1 MKKIACPSLVKF
13 VLTIA
18 LFFSAWFIVTSSA
31 QAQILPPPITH
42 GATVSATMPD
52 IVPPTAPV
60 LISPENGELLSTN
73 RPQFVW
79 LESTDNV
86 EMSHYQFYLN
96 GELVLDNLA
105 TVGSFSQYSL
115 SYNSELGYYYLDV
128 KFDIPQGDNTWKIV
142 AVDAVGLT
150 TSSATWSFVIDSIAP
165 SFVIIKIGEVD
176 TSISAQDTNTVP
188 DNPIQLSANEP
199 KLIAKGEANSLV
211 QLTIKIP
218 GEDDINKEIWIDSQG
233 NWSYTL
239 PILPRDTIIT
249 LNFVIIDQARHISV
263 IDGVKIIIPSAV
275 IIIPPVGEAS
285 PTPTLKPGE
294 PTVTPGG
301 PTTPPEPSV
310 KPPIEIPYTPP
321 KEIVHEIVRWLTP
334 TPIWKIASRPWFSKL
349 MDFFG
354 PWLALIVA
362 SWPIIIS
369 TLLLVRRVGSA
380 GLLSLK
386 QLWKIWIALGL
397 IPWKEREGWV
407 FDQDYFSLEG
417 VEDILGVPFATV
429 TAISQSEPNGFPPYY
444 EQLVTDRF
452 GLYSHT
458 NLPAKVYKVAITHP
472 DYRYPSKS
480 ERGQGVIAENFY
492 KAEEMEVSLE
502 NDNLSLIIPADND
515 LISETRIPA
524 NIRRKDRYSKIAWSF
539 LTRFQVWLNKV
550 ALYRNWGALINT
562 LLLICVV
569 VFWPTN
575 LNKILIILYILYG
588 LTLVLWSKIFTNV
601 RGLVIDERGQSV
613 QDALVRLTSIEIK
626 NDGDSKEI
634 DNIIEN
640 NLKKEKVFVALTDKN
655 GRFNFSM
662 KKGQFIIEAT
672 KPNYSRKQTLQKE
685 DVVQIERYL
694 DQHNLVLGI
703 VSK

>member
-1 MKKIACPSLVKF
+1 MKKIACPPLIKF
-13 VLTIA
+13 IFTIA
-18 LFFSAWFIVTSSA
+18 LFFSAWFSITSLA
-31 QAQILPPPITH
+31 HAQILPPPITH

-96 GELVLDNLA
+96 GELVLDNLV

-115 SYNSELGYYYLDV
+115 SYNSGLGYYYLDI

-150 TSSATWSFVIDSIAP
+150 TSSATWSFIIDSIAP

-188 DNPIQLSANEP
+188 DDPIQLSANEP
-199 KLIAKGEANSLV
+199 KLVAKGEASSLV
-211 QLTIKIP
+211 QLTVKIP
-218 GEDDINKEIWIDSQG
+218 GKDDINKEIWIDSQG

-249 LNFVIIDQARHISV
+249 LDFVIIDQARHISV

-275 IIIPPVGEAS
+275 IIIPPIGEAS
-285 PTPTLKPGE
+285 PTPTLRPGE
-294 PTVTPGG
+294 PTITPGG
-301 PTTPPEPSV
+301 PTTPPIEPSI

-321 KEIVHEIVRWLTP
+321 KEIVHEVVRWLTP

-349 MDFFG
+349 MGFFG

-397 IPWKEREGWV
+397 LPWKEREGWV
-407 FDQDYFSLEG
+407 FDQDYYSLEG

-429 TAISQSEPNGFPPYY
+429 TAISQSEPDGFPPYY

-472 DYRYPSKS
+472 DYRYPTKS
-480 ERGQGVIAENFY
+480 ERNLGVIAEDFY
-492 KAEEMEVSLE
+492 KTEQMEVSLE
-502 NDNLSLIIPADND
+502 NDNLSLIIPTNND
-515 LISETRIPA
+515 LIAETRIPKEKREKGKYA
-524 NIRRKDRYSKIAWSF
+524 KIAWSF

-550 ALYRNWGALINT
+550 AIYRNWATLMNT
-562 LLLICVV
+562 LVLICVV
-569 VFWPTN
+569 IFWPTH
-575 LNKILIILYILYG
+575 LNKIIILLYILYG
-588 LTLVLWSKIFTNV
+588 LTLLSWSKLFANIK
-601 RGLVIDERGQSV
+601 GLVIDERGQPV
-613 QDALVRLTSIEIK
+613 QDALVRLTLIESSDQK
-626 NDGDSKEI
+626 DEEMNDVLEGKISKGKI
-634 DNIIEN
+634 AA
-640 NLKKEKVFVALTDKN
+640 VLTDKN
-655 GRFNFSM
+655 GRFHYSM
-662 KKGQFIIEAT
+662 KKGRFIIEAT
-672 KPNYSRKQTLQKE
+672 KPNYIRKQTHQRENL
-685 DVVQIERYL
+685 VQIERYL
-694 DQHNLVLGI
+694 DQHSLVLGI